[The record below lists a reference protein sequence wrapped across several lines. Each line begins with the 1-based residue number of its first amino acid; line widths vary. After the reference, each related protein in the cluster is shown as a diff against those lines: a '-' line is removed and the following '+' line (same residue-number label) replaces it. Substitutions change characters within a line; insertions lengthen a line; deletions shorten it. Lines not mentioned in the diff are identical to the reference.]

1 MSGADGFVNGHLP
14 AESTRDTTIPV
25 RRWLMAVMLLVLNLT
40 DVIMTK
46 AILSYG
52 GREANPLM
60 APIIDHPLYPVL
72 LKTIIAVG
80 VGALLLASPRESKM
94 ADRAVGFVLVGY
106 TILIGWNIGILAAQ
120 SAPHL
125 G

>member
-1 MSGADGFVNGHLP
+1 MQMTQW
-14 AESTRDTTIPV
+14 ESAIEGVEDRSIPV

-72 LKTIIAVG
+72 LKTVIAVG
-80 VGALLLASPRESKM
+80 VGALLLASPRDSKL